1 MPKRKLQKELSLDT
15 EGYPKC
21 FGTPD
26 AEKSS
31 GSKDAL
37 TKGIDL
43 ENGTLLSKEGL
54 ENDTLL
60 TKEGHPPSFLR
71 RRTGQFALANRA
83 RSDLPIHAN
92 NEELKE
98 ELGIMK
104 RPARK
109 KGAKK
114 KLKTPS
120 SLTKGSGKV
129 KKDKQ
134 DLVTTSSASAGGKP
148 WTKLRV
154 TTPKKPPWRVYICG
168 TKAKGGTGKLSLI
181 VQTTQVGH
189 PRYVEI
195 MGEIKQK
202 LEQEHLSKQEAIDLR
217 DHWYKTW

>member
-54 ENDTLL
+54 ENDTQ
-60 TKEGHPPSFLR
+60 GHPPSFLR
-71 RRTGQFALANRA
+71 RRTGQLALANRA

-114 KLKTPS
+114 TMKKPS
-120 SLTKGSGKV
+120 SLTK
-129 KKDKQ
+129 
-134 DLVTTSSASAGGKP
+134 
-148 WTKLRV
+148 
-154 TTPKKPPWRVYICG
+154 
-168 TKAKGGTGKLSLI
+168 
-181 VQTTQVGH
+181 
-189 PRYVEI
+189 
-195 MGEIKQK
+195 
-202 LEQEHLSKQEAIDLR
+202 
-217 DHWYKTW
+217 

>member
-54 ENDTLL
+54 ENDTQ
-60 TKEGHPPSFLR
+60 GHPPSFLR
-71 RRTGQFALANRA
+71 RRTGQLALANRA
-83 RSDLPIHAN
+83 RSDLPTN

-104 RPARK
+104 RPAGK
-109 KGAKK
+109 KQANK
-114 KLKTPS
+114 KLKKPS

-129 KKDKQ
+129 KDKHEKS
-134 DLVTTSSASAGGKP
+134 TKSSASAGGKS
-148 WTKLRV
+148 WAKLRV

-168 TKAKGGTGKLSLI
+168 TKAKGGKRKMSLI
-181 VQTTQVGH
+181 VQTPHVGH